1 MLKFN
6 ETNDQLQGKCLK
18 RYLCNFI
25 CSEWQI
31 SGIFATRNKS
41 EKHKNCAIAMFAQF
55 RHVSDHGQRNVRNF
69 ISSLYETVS

>member
-1 MLKFN
+1 MKRIINYKKNAIRDIYVTLFGPS
-6 ETNDQLQGKCLK
+6 GK
-18 RYLCNFI
+18 YT
-25 CSEWQI
+25 S
-31 SGIFATRNKS
+31 KS